1 MSSEQQTENIN
12 TSKTK
17 LLQSKILQTKR
28 MLTIIEV
35 AGLLGVDEL
44 KYIKN
49 EIGNMITDIERKD

>member
-1 MSSEQQTENIN
+1 MSSEQQTENTN

>member
-1 MSSEQQTENIN
+1 MSSEQQTENKN

-17 LLQSKILQTKR
+17 LLQTKILQTKR

>member
-1 MSSEQQTENIN
+1 MSSEQQTENTN
-12 TSKTK
+12 TNKTK

>member
-1 MSSEQQTENIN
+1 MSSEQQTENTN

-17 LLQSKILQTKR
+17 LLQLKILQTKR

-49 EIGNMITDIERKD
+49 EIGNMIKDIERKD